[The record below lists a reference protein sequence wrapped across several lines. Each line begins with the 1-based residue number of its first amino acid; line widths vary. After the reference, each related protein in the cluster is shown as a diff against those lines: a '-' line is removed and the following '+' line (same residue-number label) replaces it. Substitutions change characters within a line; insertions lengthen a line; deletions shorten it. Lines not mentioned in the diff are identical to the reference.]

1 MKTGEHIILDVSVTD
16 RKNISNEADI
26 DKFLYEVTKVAGM
39 TLAVPPI
46 SLRFPVDEAVIENC
60 KMSLEKNHL
69 REFEKQVVLT
79 TLSERAKT
87 GNLGGFG
94 VSGTAIWVE
103 SHCAVHTWEKEKFV
117 TIDMFS
123 CKNLDLKK
131 MIDYVTDFFSV
142 KDGRYIKLERF
153 TDNEPKIIQGA
164 L

>member
-1 MKTGEHIILDVSVTD
+1 
-16 RKNISNEADI
+16 
-26 DKFLYEVTKVAGM
+26 M

-46 SLRFPVDEAVIENC
+46 SLRFPVDEAVIDNC
-60 KMSLEKNHL
+60 KMSLKKNHL
-69 REFEKQVVLT
+69 SRDDKQMILM

-87 GNLGGFG
+87 GILGGFG

-123 CKNLDLKK
+123 CKTLDLKK
-131 MIDYVTDFFSV
+131 MIDYVTNFFSV
-142 KDGRYIKLERF
+142 KNGRYIKLERF
-153 TDNEPKIIQGA
+153 TDNKPKIKQGV